1 MACLGE
7 DKRLPQDVSLGASA
21 AHSVRADSVK
31 NCISGALGAVRD
43 AGGDS
48 GVELERSVDVD
59 SHGVS
64 GSDGGGDGLC
74 AVPAVRRRSVY
85 FHQRAAFGG
94 VRLWCRDGAG
104 LYGDDLRLGRARVCA
119 AVRDSS
125 GGYTVWHLPAA
136 QRLEGAGGC
145 AFRSVSDGA
154 DSRVLCGERIVYRFV
169 IVRWKYKR

>member
-1 MACLGE
+1 MARLGE

-59 SHGVS
+59 SYGVS
-64 GSDGGGDGLC
+64 GSDGGSDDLC

-85 FHQRAAFGG
+85 LHQRAASGG

-125 GGYTVWHLPAA
+125 GGHTVWHLPAA
-136 QRLEGAGGC
+136 QRVEGAGGC
-145 AFRSVSDGA
+145 VFRSVPDGA
-154 DSRVLCGERIVYRFV
+154 DSCLLCGERIVYRFV
-169 IVRWKYKR
+169 IVRPEV